1 MNLAIIGEEL
11 MGEIKNFSLEKL
23 VIAVLISRKDMLNK
37 LIDTLTH
44 NFGPIDYQSNLIN
57 FSYTDYYNLEM
68 GNEIKR
74 IFFSFKNLIDPFT
87 LPDIKILT
95 NNLENDFLVDNQRKI
110 NLDPGML
117 SLKRFILAT
126 SKDNGHRIPLQK
138 GIYGEVTLLFISK
151 NFKALPWT
159 YIDYRSEEYSKIL
172 KEIRII
178 YKNNLREL
186 K

>member
-1 MNLAIIGEEL
+1 
-11 MGEIKNFSLEKL
+11 MGEITSFTPEKFI
-23 VIAVLISRKDMLNK
+23 IAILISKSEMLDK
-37 LIDTLTH
+37 LINILTD
-44 NFGPIDYQSNLIN
+44 NFGPLDFKSELLEFN
-57 FSYTDYYNLEM
+57 YTDYYNMEM
-68 GNEIKR
+68 GNKIER
-74 IFFSFKNLIDPFT
+74 LFLSFQNLIDPES

-95 NNLENDFLVDNQRKI
+95 NKIENSFLVDNQRKV

-117 SLKRFILAT
+117 SVKRFILAT
-126 SKDNGHRIPLQK
+126 SKDNGHRIPMQK

-159 YIDYRSEEYSKIL
+159 YIDYKSEEYSKIL

-178 YKNNLREL
+178 YKNNLKEL

>member
-1 MNLAIIGEEL
+1 MNLIGET
-11 MGEIKNFSLEKL
+11 MGEITSFTPEKL
-23 VIAVLISRKDMLNK
+23 IIPVLISTRKMLHN
-37 LIDTLTH
+37 LISILTD
-44 NFGPIDYQSNLIN
+44 NFGPVDFKSELLEFN
-57 FSYTDYYNLEM
+57 YTDYYNLEM
-68 GNEIKR
+68 GNKIER
-74 IFFSFKNLIDPFT
+74 FFLSFQNLIDPVN

-95 NNLENDFLVDNQRKI
+95 NEIENSFLIDKNRKV

-117 SLKRFILAT
+117 SVKRFILAT

-138 GIYGEVTLLFISK
+138 GIYGEITLLFINK
-151 NFKALPWT
+151 KFQALPWT

-178 YKNNLREL
+178 YKNNLKEL